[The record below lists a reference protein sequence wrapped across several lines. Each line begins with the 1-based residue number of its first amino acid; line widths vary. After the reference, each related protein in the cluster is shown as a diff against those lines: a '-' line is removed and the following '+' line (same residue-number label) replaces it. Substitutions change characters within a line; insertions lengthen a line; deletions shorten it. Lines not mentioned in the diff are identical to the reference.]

1 MVFNEEESATR
12 PHPTSGSPLLFSLD
26 LPLELLVDLFLS
38 GHFVLGLFLEL

>member
-12 PHPTSGSPLLFSLD
+12 PHPTSGSLFLFSLD
-26 LPLELLVDLFLS
+26 LPFELFVDLFLS